1 MTDSFKAR
9 TALKVGAQQY
19 EILSLDALK
28 SLNVGRLPFSL
39 KILLENLLRFED
51 GVNVTKNDIEALL
64 KWDPKAL
71 PSHEIAFTPARVIMQ
86 TRHCPASWIWPP
98 CTGFSSCVWEAIRS
112 GSTRWRRTVI
122 VTRWVDEYG
131 AQILCNTTTRS
142 NSAQASASPVPC
154 ASNGTFSNSKSCC

>member
-9 TALKVGAQQY
+9 TTLKVGAQQY

-64 KWDPKAL
+64 QWDP
-71 PSHEIAFTPARVIMQ
+71 E
-86 TRHCPASWIWPP
+86 
-98 CTGFSSCVWEAIRS
+98 
-112 GSTRWRRTVI
+112 
-122 VTRWVDEYG
+122 G
-131 AQILCNTTTRS
+131 AAES
-142 NSAQASASPVPC
+142 
-154 ASNGTFSNSKSCC
+154 